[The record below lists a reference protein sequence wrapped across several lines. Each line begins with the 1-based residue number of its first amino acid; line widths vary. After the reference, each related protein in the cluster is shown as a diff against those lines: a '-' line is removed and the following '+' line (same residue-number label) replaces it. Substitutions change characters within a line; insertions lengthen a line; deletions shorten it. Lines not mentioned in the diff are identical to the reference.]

1 MFLKLKKKQTTW
13 YIHSIV
19 LIPEY
24 SSFNE
29 DIKTEIC
36 QWRIMYAIENFIAVT
51 YLHGNGDSKH
61 DSKLNRM
68 NDHTWF
74 DRLLPKILIVHW
86 MCTFACCCP
95 FFFFFFNAP
104 ILSFCWYLQAFIT
117 VFRLG
122 LFLYYTFVNYNSP
135 VSFDMNVFI
144 TCKVWS
150 ILVEIIVSNLFV
162 VLFCFFSQSGFYLIL

>member
-1 MFLKLKKKQTTW
+1 MFFLLFLKLKKKQTTW

-74 DRLLPKILIVHW
+74 DRLLPKNVIVHW
-86 MCTFACCCP
+86 MCMFACCCP
-95 FFFFFFNAP
+95 FFFFYAP
-104 ILSFCWYLQAFIT
+104 NSLILL
-117 VFRLG
+117 
-122 LFLYYTFVNYNSP
+122 
-135 VSFDMNVFI
+135 VS
-144 TCKVWS
+144 
-150 ILVEIIVSNLFV
+150 
-162 VLFCFFSQSGFYLIL
+162 SGFYYSFQIRTISLLHVCKLQ

>member
-1 MFLKLKKKQTTW
+1 MLTKIGGVECQYKILKCFFVVFKIKKTNKTTW

-95 FFFFFFNAP
+95 FFFFLMPQFSHFVG
-104 ILSFCWYLQAFIT
+104 I
-117 VFRLG
+117 FRL
-122 LFLYYTFVNYNSP
+122 LL
-135 VSFDMNVFI
+135 
-144 TCKVWS
+144 
-150 ILVEIIVSNLFV
+150 
-162 VLFCFFSQSGFYLIL
+162 